1 MIPARTLTRT
11 ALPRAARSARVPRA
25 QQLRLQSTTS
35 SSSSAGSGASSGQ
48 SPYVAGAIGG
58 LAAGT
63 ILYSVY
69 LVSPAGKLSRS
80 INKTSKEAQKKYKE
94 AATKFQ
100 QSTPDAEQT
109 VNYIKDLCYSYV
121 AWLPGGRQYIDTAFN
136 DLEKVRRN
144 HKDEAD
150 AILKDAYNRFK
161 EVSKGGLSLETARR
175 GLDVIADVA
184 KKVAEL
190 GADALGDVLD
200 EHPQVKEKFGD
211 SIDQL
216 KQLGDQYGP
225 EAKKQVDETWKQLS
239 DIVKGGFSAESISKA
254 KNLIQ
259 EKTEQIQKLGD
270 EAWKKGLEEAKPL
283 LDKNPKVKEL
293 IEKNADA
300 LKKGNA
306 KELFDRV
313 RNAISSG
320 QTGDLESYVNQTLDK
335 AKSKGSQVA
344 KATGASGLGLE
355 QYLDQLPNGSE
366 ILPKLQQLKE
376 VAEKHTD
383 ESEKLVKET
392 LQELKQVLEGK
403 SEEAKKILD
412 KAKQEAK

>member
-1 MIPARTLTRT
+1 MIPARSLTRT
-11 ALPRAARSARVPRA
+11 ALPRAAARSARVPRA
-25 QQLRLQSTTS
+25 QQLRLQSTTAS
-35 SSSSAGSGASSGQ
+35 SSSSAAGGQ
-48 SPYVAGAIGG
+48 SPYAAGAVGG
-58 LAAGT
+58 LVAAAA
-63 ILYSVY
+63 LYGIY
-69 LVSPAGKLSRS
+69 TVSPAGKLSRS

-100 QSTPDAEQT
+100 ESTPDAEQT

-190 GADALGDVLD
+190 GADAVGDVLD
-200 EHPQVKEKFGD
+200 EHPQVKEKFGG
-211 SIDQL
+211 SLDQL

-225 EAKKQVDETWKQLS
+225 EAKKQVDETWKQLA
-239 DIVKGGFSAESISKA
+239 DIVKAGFSADAISKA

-259 EKTEQIQKLGD
+259 EKTEQVKKLGD
-270 EAWKKGLEEAKPL
+270 EAWKKGLEEAQPL
-283 LDKNPKVKEL
+283 LEKNPKVKEL

-300 LKKGNA
+300 LKQGNA
-306 KELFDRV
+306 KELFDRA
-313 RNAISSG
+313 RKAISSG
-320 QTGDLESYVNQTLDK
+320 QTGDLESYVTSAVDK

-344 KATGASGLGLE
+344 KAAGGSGLE

-392 LQELKQVLEGK
+392 LQELKKVLEAK
-403 SEEAKKILD
+403 SEEAKKILEN
-412 KAKQEAK
+412 AKKESK